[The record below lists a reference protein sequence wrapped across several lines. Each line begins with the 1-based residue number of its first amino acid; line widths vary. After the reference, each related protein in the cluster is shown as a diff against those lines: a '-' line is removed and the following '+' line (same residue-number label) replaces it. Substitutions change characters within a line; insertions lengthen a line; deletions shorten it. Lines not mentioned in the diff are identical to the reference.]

1 MVDKELI
8 IGLDKLG
15 SSGDHGE
22 KRKTKVTEKFVID
35 NCIEYYSFEYNPCNT
50 GFVLGEHL
58 EGENVDIKLVSDI
71 NNERYIY
78 PVCTRNFAHSI
89 GTNSWSMQ
97 YDDSSFLD
105 FISDTALEHI
115 KTGQAKLFVDYGFEQ
130 PSRYTDGILNEKLL
144 RIFESKLKIKN
155 IPFQNVIY
163 CDQNILLEN
172 SKIDSKINLITKMYN
187 INTMYRYA
195 LRHTDDV
202 LIKNQ
207 FNRSRDEIRS
217 KYYLCYT
224 RLPKTHRALMALS
237 LFKNNIL
244 NKGLV
249 SFPDETNFL
258 IKMWAE
264 GSEYL
269 KDDHISGILSDNLL
283 KSYIDCSDDFKKLL
297 PLVLDFD
304 KWTLP
309 QNPMSISLFV
319 DHYFKSYF
327 SIVNESTFDTSH
339 GDGDTLFFTEK
350 TLKPIMNFHPFI
362 LLSNKG
368 TIKKLKEYGF
378 KTFHPFIDESYDN
391 ISSRG
396 ERFLAIE
403 QEINKLCNKSIE
415 EIHEWYWSIEDVLKH
430 NYYHFYRKVAPM
442 EKNKFLN
449 KLNMEIS
456 RT

>member
-1 MVDKELI
+1 
-8 IGLDKLG
+8 
-15 SSGDHGE
+15 
-22 KRKTKVTEKFVID
+22 
-35 NCIEYYSFEYNPCNT
+35 
-50 GFVLGEHL
+50 
-58 EGENVDIKLVSDI
+58 
-71 NNERYIY
+71 
-78 PVCTRNFAHSI
+78 
-89 GTNSWSMQ
+89 
-97 YDDSSFLD
+97 
-105 FISDTALEHI
+105 
-115 KTGQAKLFVDYGFEQ
+115 
-130 PSRYTDGILNEKLL
+130 
-144 RIFESKLKIKN
+144 
-155 IPFQNVIY
+155 
-163 CDQNILLEN
+163 
-172 SKIDSKINLITKMYN
+172 
-187 INTMYRYA
+187 
-195 LRHTDDV
+195 
-202 LIKNQ
+202 
-207 FNRSRDEIRS
+207 
-217 KYYLCYT
+217 
-224 RLPKTHRALMALS
+224 
-237 LFKNNIL
+237 
-244 NKGLV
+244 
-249 SFPDETNFL
+249 
-258 IKMWAE
+258 
-264 GSEYL
+264 
-269 KDDHISGILSDNLL
+269 
-283 KSYIDCSDDFKKLL
+283 
-297 PLVLDFD
+297 
-304 KWTLP
+304 
-309 QNPMSISLFV
+309 MSISLFV